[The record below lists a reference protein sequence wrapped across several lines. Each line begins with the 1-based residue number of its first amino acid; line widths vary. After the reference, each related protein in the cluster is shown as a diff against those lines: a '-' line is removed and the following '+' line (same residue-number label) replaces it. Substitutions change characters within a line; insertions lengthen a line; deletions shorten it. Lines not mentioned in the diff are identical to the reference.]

1 MFVIV
6 ALIVITTL
14 VGLAAAFGL
23 GRDTRQSGRE
33 WYPAGPDVRR

>member
-1 MFVIV
+1 MFAII
-6 ALIVITTL
+6 ALIVITAL